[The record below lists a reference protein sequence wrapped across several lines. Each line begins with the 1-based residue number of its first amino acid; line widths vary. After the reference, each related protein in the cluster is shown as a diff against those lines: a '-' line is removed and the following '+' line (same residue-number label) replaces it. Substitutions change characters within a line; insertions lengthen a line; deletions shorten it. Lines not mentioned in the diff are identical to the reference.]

1 MWWCMAAAYFS
12 FVSESAARLIVLALA
27 LANPAEEKM
36 RVCKSITP

>member
-27 LANPAEEKM
+27 NPAEEKM